1 MYSKSTC
8 EMAGPM
14 ACEMI
19 GGKPKADF
27 CNAETNKAGGG
38 WCGYLQS
45 SLLRSCG
52 SDADCK
58 KKPCCSFQKKMMTDM
73 CDGVDTTK
81 LEAQIATFKEG
92 DQCADSDCS
101 AGSAMSA
108 GAPSLLWTQSLPK
121 VYPNMYW
128 RMFFKLTHFFLQ
140 SST

>member
-1 MYSKSTC
+1 
-8 EMAGPM
+8 MAGPM
-14 ACEMI
+14 SCELI

-38 WCGYLQS
+38 FCGYLKS
-45 SLLRSCG
+45 SIMRSCG

-81 LEAQIATFKEG
+81 LEAQIASLKAG

-108 GAPSLLWTQSLPK
+108 GAPFLHHQHALAHVFQANAPLLAIIHVT
-121 VYPNMYW
+121 
-128 RMFFKLTHFFLQ
+128 
-140 SST
+140 

>member
-14 ACEMI
+14 TCELI

-38 WCGYLQS
+38 FCGYLKS
-45 SLLRSCG
+45 SIMRSCG

-81 LEAQIATFKEG
+81 LEAQIASLKAG

-108 GAPSLLWTQSLPK
+108 GAPSLHHQHVLAHVFQANAPLLAIIHVT
-121 VYPNMYW
+121 
-128 RMFFKLTHFFLQ
+128 
-140 SST
+140 